1 MSINVE
7 YLMSR
12 GIFVGRFQPFHLGHV
27 ATIKFALEKVEELVI
42 VIGSAQI
49 SHEFRNPFTAG
60 ERIQMIKDSLDAEEE
75 IDIKRILMIPVLDV
89 GLHSLWTHQLD
100 IMVPKYQTVFS
111 NDFFTC
117 LLYKER
123 GIEVIQP
130 SLYRRNELSGTE
142 IRFRMAFERVWKNLV
157 STQTAKFVDDIK
169 GIERIKAIFMKHS
182 EMSH

>member
-1 MSINVE
+1 
-7 YLMSR
+7 
-12 GIFVGRFQPFHLGHV
+12 
-27 ATIKFALEKVEELVI
+27 
-42 VIGSAQI
+42 
-49 SHEFRNPFTAG
+49 
-60 ERIQMIKDSLDAEEE
+60 
-75 IDIKRILMIPVLDV
+75 MIPVLDV
-89 GLHSLWTHQLD
+89 ALHSLWTHQLD

-111 NDFFTC
+111 NDFFTR